1 MKLIL
6 ENWRKFL
13 NESIEENLSKLGLH
27 MEQTNYGYN
36 IAIMDV
42 SDMSKYPKVI
52 GMIETVKSE
61 KPCIPKTHEIGTVA
75 THPSVR
81 GSGVGTYLYE
91 VAALLVHKNF
101 KGGITSDHQS
111 STTNDAKQVWDRL
124 ENKFNY
130 VKRKTPKGPSEE
142 TFNSETGEVNPNYK
156 GGNNKFDYD
165 GSTADPLDDCDNVD
179 TSYAE
184 PATDHS
190 LGIPSGRAS
199 FVENMMNKQLQNY
212 QNYKSQLSDGE
223 QQKLDGYIM
232 RNADKLFNVEYKP
245 QSAGIYGQK

>member
-81 GSGVGTYLYE
+81 GSSRVSLPRSSAPCVRPRSGRLRSAGSPRRRAVSTR
-91 VAALLVHKNF
+91 VAARPRWIGLKV
-101 KGGITSDHQS
+101 
-111 STTNDAKQVWDRL
+111 
-124 ENKFNY
+124 
-130 VKRKTPKGPSEE
+130 PP
-142 TFNSETGEVNPNYK
+142 
-156 GGNNKFDYD
+156 
-165 GSTADPLDDCDNVD
+165 
-179 TSYAE
+179 
-184 PATDHS
+184 
-190 LGIPSGRAS
+190 
-199 FVENMMNKQLQNY
+199 
-212 QNYKSQLSDGE
+212 
-223 QQKLDGYIM
+223 
-232 RNADKLFNVEYKP
+232 
-245 QSAGIYGQK
+245 